1 MDKHRTDQAK
11 FLGIAVGIFFC
22 YFYYGIMQE
31 KVSKCFKP
39 YICSTLFFEHILSPL
54 VILRMPADVD

>member
-31 KVSKCFKP
+31 KVSNVGNH
-39 YICSTLFFEHILSPL
+39 SH
-54 VILRMPADVD
+54 RD